1 MNLRVFAVALLSTS
15 LFAQG
20 GSVTLTI
27 QNPTQYVFASNLGAS
42 FSCEMTNTGTMTD
55 TLSAYGNFQAVP
67 SYLYPDPTNIVLL
80 PGQSFQ
86 FDLVAYYSSDIPP
99 GENFQADIYAYSLA
113 GGNSAASANL
123 VFLHPAPS
131 LDIWQTA
138 PLAPVELQSYGTFA
152 FKRYHLLISPE
163 PCPLGPGTGP
173 LLGLCS
179 TNVEILIAQFNA
191 PLGTLPFHFTG
202 LEIVD
207 PAIRYLGA
215 YAVPPGITVDCLL
228 LYPNLGP
235 NAVQMPWL
243 PSPVQRYTTM

>member
-20 GSVTLTI
+20 GSVTFTI

-55 TLSAYGNFQAVP
+55 TLTASGNFP
-67 SYLYPDPTNIVLL
+67 SLSSYLYPDPTDIVLL

-86 FDLVAYYSSDIPP
+86 FDLVAYYSSDIFP
-99 GENFQADIYAYSLA
+99 GSSFQGYVFVSSLA

-123 VFLHPAPS
+123 VFLHPAPA
-131 LDIWQTA
+131 LDIGQTA
-138 PLAPVELQSYGTFA
+138 PLAPVELQSYETYA
-152 FKRYHLLISPE
+152 FHAYHLVISPE

-179 TNVEILIAQFNA
+179 TNVEVMIAQFNA
-191 PLGTLPFHFTG
+191 PMGTLPFHFTG
-202 LEIVD
+202 LEIVE

-235 NAVQMPWL
+235 NALQMPWF
-243 PSPVQRYTTM
+243 PIPVQRYTTM